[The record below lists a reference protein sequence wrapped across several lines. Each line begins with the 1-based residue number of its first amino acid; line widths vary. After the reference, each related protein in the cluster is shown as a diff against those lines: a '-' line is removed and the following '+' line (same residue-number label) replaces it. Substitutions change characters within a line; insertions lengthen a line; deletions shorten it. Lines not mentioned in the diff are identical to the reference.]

1 MKLTPEQKTAKDK
14 ADKLLKLCNTVTT
27 MLSFGKIKTYG
38 DLYAFIGAP
47 DGATNSQSPIT
58 KPEVVAALNLLKNPP
73 ATVPVTATVVTA
85 VTPAHILLPPVSV
98 PEVHVHPTTDI
109 DNADNDYGL
118 VPSPNEKVFHYWFQK
133 KSIKELVDSILIE
146 HKTAKMVL
154 AATGTGKT
162 FIMGGLLRRLIDSNF
177 HVGKTFGFVHYL
189 VVTRA
194 TIVEQTD
201 RVLKDFYNITIKDAV
216 EVLNIEQLRSRAGE
230 KWVDLIPYMEDGVEK
245 TKWVWKPMLHPCVII
260 WDECQA
266 LKNEGST
273 QHDIAAALNDVPN
286 ITQVFVSATPFTKV
300 SEAKCFAVA
309 TKKDISSVLGTPNR
323 TIITNSNWPTYAANI
338 CKGTKPTE
346 HNEAAVE
353 RLVDDLDPYI
363 VRVRGVRP
371 QFDAINSVKLI
382 NFKTPEE
389 YKEYDDAWK
398 KYQEEK
404 KKIRDAAIAMG
415 KDPEEESEFQILVKF
430 LKFRM
435 AAEKV
440 RRRYIAEWLL
450 AQVNAGFAA
459 VAALNFKGT
468 IIEIIKILVDEFGIP
483 RHKISIV
490 WGGGQTAM
498 TKKQKAKRDILEKAD
513 ELKALGMCS
522 DDLLKTLN
530 LTDVDDRVLE
540 NLPKHLELGAQSKD
554 QRQKEIDRFQSGK
567 SNICIFTFRAGGV
580 GLSLHH
586 TDEQC
591 KVKVRR
597 KKSGYAY
604 EEDIKNIPIRPRKAI
619 VAPTYSAIELVQ
631 GLGRCPRLTSLSNT
645 EQELVYYRGTIEED
659 VAAVT
664 SNKLR
669 CLSKVVRQRE
679 SWADVITSG
688 KAAKDHIDDNVTE
701 EKGTN
706 YDDLNNSD
714 EEDDEI

>member
-58 KPEVVAALNLLKNPP
+58 KPEVVAALNLLKNPVVSVN
-73 ATVPVTATVVTA
+73 VPVVTT
-85 VTPAHILLPPVSV
+85 VTPAHIPLPPATM
-98 PEVHVHPTTDI
+98 PEVHVPPALEV

-118 VPSPNEKVFHYWFQK
+118 VPSPNEDAFLYWFQK
-133 KSIKELVDSILIE
+133 KGIKELYDSLII
-146 HKTAKMVL
+146 KKNTAAMLL
-154 AATGTGKT
+154 AGTGVGKT
-162 FIMGGLLRRLIDSNF
+162 FIAGGIIRRMLDANF
-177 HVGKTFGFVHYL
+177 HIGKTFGFVHYL
-189 VVTRA
+189 VITKSSV
-194 TIVEQTD
+194 VEKTD
-201 RVLKDFYNITIKDAV
+201 RDFKQFRLSIKDGV
-216 EVLNIEQLRSRAGE
+216 EVLNVEQLRARAGE

-245 TKWVWKPMLHPCVII
+245 TKWVWKPMLHPCVVI
-260 WDECQA
+260 WDECQV
-266 LKNEGST
+266 LKNEGSI
-273 QHDIAAALNDVPN
+273 QHDIATALNDATNV
-286 ITQVFVSATPFTKV
+286 TQIFMSATPFTKV

-353 RLVDDLDPYI
+353 RLVNDLDPYI

-382 NFKTPEE
+382 NFKTSEE

-450 AQVNAGFAA
+450 AQVNDGFAA

-468 IIEIIKILVDEFGIP
+468 IIEIIKILVDEYGIP

-688 KAAKDHIDDNVTE
+688 KAAKDHIDDTVTE

-714 EEDDEI
+714 EEDDEV